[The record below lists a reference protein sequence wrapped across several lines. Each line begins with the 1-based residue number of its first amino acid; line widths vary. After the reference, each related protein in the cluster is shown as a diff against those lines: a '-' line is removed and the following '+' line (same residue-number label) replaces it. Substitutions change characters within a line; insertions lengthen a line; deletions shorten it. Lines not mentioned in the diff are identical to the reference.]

1 MKPFYSLIVS
11 LTSILIN
18 FCSIFNSKA
27 KGFLD
32 GRKNTHKIIRD
43 FKLKGTN
50 SLGLSVIW
58 FHCASL
64 GEFEQS
70 RPLIEKVKKFLPEYK
85 IAISF
90 FSSSGYN
97 VKKNYELAD
106 WTGFLPMDKK
116 KEINFLINF
125 LNPKILILVKNEFW
139 PNLLYCMKEKKIP
152 IISISCNFRSKQF
165 FFSPWAVWF
174 LKAIKTINH
183 FYTSDIETKKILKK
197 KNINNTTMVGDTRI
211 DRVLNILN
219 KKKEFK
225 IINDFINNEDC
236 WIAGSTWKEDYSL
249 FTDYIHSKKS
259 PKVII
264 APHDCSAESISA
276 ITKKLNIPYSLWSS
290 YSFKGDHSKKVLII
304 DTIGVLKYT
313 YKYAKWAYIGGG
325 MGGNGLHNIL
335 EAAVYDIP
343 IIIGKNFFDFPEA
356 TDLIKYGTC
365 FSVSSDIEFE
375 KVTQLI
381 SNDIKRKPIN
391 NYDFIKKQEGA
402 TDKIFS
408 GLKKILVE
416 A

>member
-1 MKPFYSLIVS
+1 
-11 LTSILIN
+11 
-18 FCSIFNSKA
+18 
-27 KGFLD
+27 
-32 GRKNTHKIIRD
+32 
-43 FKLKGTN
+43 
-50 SLGLSVIW
+50 
-58 FHCASL
+58 
-64 GEFEQS
+64 
-70 RPLIEKVKKFLPEYK
+70 
-85 IAISF
+85 
-90 FSSSGYN
+90 
-97 VKKNYELAD
+97 
-106 WTGFLPMDKK
+106 
-116 KEINFLINF
+116 
-125 LNPKILILVKNEFW
+125 
-139 PNLLYCMKEKKIP
+139 
-152 IISISCNFRSKQF
+152 
-165 FFSPWAVWF
+165 
-174 LKAIKTINH
+174 
-183 FYTSDIETKKILKK
+183 
-197 KNINNTTMVGDTRI
+197 MVGDTRI

-402 TDKIFS
+402 TDEIFS